1 MYIKIA
7 PGAYMEQQ
15 DNGNKDKNSRF
26 KPNPKYFTIG
36 VYTVIVFA
44 LCAIIARLVFSWS
57 AVWHGVRVFIGVLS
71 PFIVGAIIAYLI
83 NPLYKFLDFTFFGK
97 WLRMTKKRKLRKVL
111 SLLVSYIIVFGI
123 IVLIISFVVPQ
134 LVSSIASLIDAIS
147 GFAATIQTWITDLQ
161 EHFINLNLDFLDNWV
176 DSFIPSLTEL
186 LKNWSGSLVSTAFST
201 SVSVVSGVVKGVL
214 AIIVSIYML
223 SDKLHLE
230 RSLRN
235 AYYAFFRPERAA
247 VVARISRESSNI
259 FSNFFTGKI
268 FDSLIVGVLCF
279 LGMLILRLPYALLI
293 AVVVGV
299 TNIIPY
305 FGPFI
310 GAIPSILILLMT
322 GWKEAII
329 FTIFILI
336 LQQVDGN
343 LIGPR
348 ILGNSIGLRPIWV
361 VFAIT
366 IGGWVGGVIGMVFGI
381 PIFAVLGNIIQQ
393 IVTRRLKTK
402 GLDSMIVY
410 ERPKPQTI
418 KYSEVFTRFFKKKKK
433 GSTKQESEEDSDK
446 DTSDDSSDIIS

>member
-1 MYIKIA
+1 
-7 PGAYMEQQ
+7 MEQQ
-15 DNGNKDKNSRF
+15 NKEKNSRF
-26 KPNPKYFTIG
+26 KPNSKYFTIG
-36 VYTVIVFA
+36 VYTIVVFA
-44 LCAIIARLVFSWS
+44 ICAIIARLVFSFS
-57 AVWHGVRVFIGVLS
+57 TVWHGFRVLVGVLS

-97 WLRMTKKRKLRKVL
+97 WLKMTKKRKLRKVL
-111 SLLVSYIIVFGI
+111 SLLVSYLIVFGI
-123 IVLIISFVVPQ
+123 IILIISFVVPQ
-134 LVSSIASLIDAIS
+134 LVNSISSLIETIS
-147 GFAATIQTWITDLQ
+147 SFASRLQGWIEELQ
-161 EHFINLNLDFLDNWV
+161 EHFINLNLDFLSSWV
-176 DSFIPSLTEL
+176 ENFIPSLTDM
-186 LKNWSGSLVSTAFST
+186 LKTWAGSLVSTALST
-201 SVSVVSGVVKGVL
+201 SMSVVSGVVKGVL
-214 AIIVSIYML
+214 AIIVSVYML

-230 RSLRN
+230 RGLRN
-235 AYYAFFRPERAA
+235 AYYAFFKPERAS
-247 VVARISRESSNI
+247 VIARLSRESSNI

-293 AVVVGV
+293 SVLISA

-336 LQQVDGN
+336 LQQIDGN

-366 IGGWVGGVIGMVFGI
+366 IGGWVGGVVGMMFGI
-381 PIFAVLGNIIQQ
+381 PIFAVIGNIMEQ
-393 IVTRRLKTK
+393 IVNRRLKSK
-402 GLDSMIVY
+402 GLGSLIVY
-410 ERPKPQTI
+410 DRSTTQKI
-418 KYSEVFTRFFKKKKK
+418 KYFEGIKNLFTRKKKDNERQGTEKAE
-433 GSTKQESEEDSDK
+433 ESGAAENAEESN
-446 DTSDDSSDIIS
+446 